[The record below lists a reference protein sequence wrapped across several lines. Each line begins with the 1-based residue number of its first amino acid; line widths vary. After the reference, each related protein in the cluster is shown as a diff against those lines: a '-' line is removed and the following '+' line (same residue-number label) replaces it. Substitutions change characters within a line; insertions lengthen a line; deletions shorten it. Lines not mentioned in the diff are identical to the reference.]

1 MRFFIPLLFLALP
14 IVEISILIK
23 MGSIS
28 AWLPFA
34 WVLAAIAGGWF
45 LIWQERALFIPRL
58 FGALQARAAIPQ
70 ILFQT
75 GRRFIA
81 GVLLIMPGVL
91 TDIAALV
98 LLLWPNRNPV
108 LPRAANDEIIE
119 GRFRRESDPRLRK
132 PD

>member
-1 MRFFIPLLFLALP
+1 MRFLIPLLFLALP
-14 IVEISILIK
+14 IIEILILVR
-23 MGSIS
+23 MGSING
-28 AWLPFA
+28 WLPFA
-34 WVLAAIAGGWF
+34 WVLAAIAAGWL
-45 LIWQERALFIPRL
+45 LIWQERTLFIPRL

-98 LLLWPNRNPV
+98 LLVWPAGQTAV
-108 LPRAANDEIIE
+108 PRAANDDVIE
-119 GRFRRESDPRLRK
+119 GSFRREADSRLRK

>member
-14 IVEISILIK
+14 IIEILILVR

-34 WVLAAIAGGWF
+34 WVLAAIAAGWL
-45 LIWQERALFIPRL
+45 LIWQERTLFIPRL

-91 TDIAALV
+91 TDIAALA
-98 LLLWPNRNPV
+98 LLVWPTGQAAA
-108 LPRAANDEIIE
+108 PRAANDDVIE
-119 GRFRRESDPRLRK
+119 GSFRREADPRLRR